1 MPGFIKTEVED
12 RLAIVTVKR
21 QDTVNALNGIMLP
34 ELSVAHEH
42 LSMAAD
48 VGAIILTGAGD
59 RAFVAGADI
68 KEMANLSGLEMQ
80 RFSEM
85 GRRLG
90 DAMASCNKPIIAAI
104 NGFALGGG
112 CELALA
118 CDIRIA
124 SVRAEL
130 GQPEVNIGIIPGF
143 GGSQRLPRLVGP
155 GWAAEMIY
163 TGDRIDS
170 ATAERIGLVN
180 RVVPAERL
188 LAEARAL
195 AHKILEKGPA
205 AIALAKACLRAA
217 WDSSIVIRSW
227 GTVRRGVPIGRIRG
241 PYLRVAR
248 IMARTRTARRPRRE
262 TRSCRGSPPNL
273 YLAHA
278 LWSAS
283 SY

>member
-1 MPGFIKTEVED
+1 MPGFIKTEMED
-12 RLAIVTVKR
+12 RLAIITVNR
-21 QDTVNALNGIMLP
+21 PDALNALNSPVLR
-34 ELSVAHEH
+34 ELSMAIEH

-124 SVRAEL
+124 SNRAEL

-163 TGDRIDS
+163 TGDRID
-170 ATAERIGLVN
+170 AGTAERIGLVN
-180 RVVPAERL
+180 RVVAADRL
-188 LAEARAL
+188 LPEAKAL
-195 AHKILEKGPA
+195 AHKILEKSPA

-217 WDSSIVIRSW
+217 WDMPLSAGLDFETAAFGIV
-227 GTVRRGVPIGRIRG
+227 
-241 PYLRVAR
+241 
-248 IMARTRTARRPRRE
+248 
-262 TRSCRGSPPNL
+262 GSTDDKAEGMRAFIEKRKP
-273 YLAHA
+273 AWTGA
-278 LWSAS
+278 
-283 SY
+283 